1 MSDKLTP
8 KQEAFVRAYL
18 KTGNASDAYRMAYDA
33 QDMKPESVNREAKA
47 LLDHPK
53 IAPRIQ
59 SLIDKAAEKS
69 VLSKAWVL
77 ERLMRNARIAMG
89 EEPVRMTKTFKDKE
103 TGTVTEV
110 VLEVIDPDK
119 AGANR
124 ALELLG
130 KELGMFVDRAEV
142 GGPGDFDQMSDDEL
156 REFVAGR
163 VIAAREG
170 NAGTRKTRGSRKAG
184 EQLN

>member
-1 MSDKLTP
+1 MSEKLTA

-18 KTGNASDAYRMAYDA
+18 KTGHASESYRQAYDA
-33 QDMKPESVNREAKA
+33 KGMNDKAVSVEADR
-47 LLDHPK
+47 LLK
-53 IAPRIQ
+53 NPRIT
-59 SLIDKAAEKS
+59 LEIERLTLRAMDKA

-89 EEPVRMTKTFKDKE
+89 EEPVRMTKTYKDKE
-103 TGTVTEV
+103 TGTTID
-110 VLEVIDPDK
+110 EVIEVLDPDK

-130 KELGMFVDRAEV
+130 KELGMFVDRTEI
-142 GGPGDFDQMSDDEL
+142 GKPGDFEAMSDEEL

-163 VIAAREG
+163 VIATREG
-170 NAGTRKTRGSRKAG
+170 GAGTGTAGRKGASRSKPH
-184 EQLN
+184 